1 MKIAYMIRNPGVV
14 AVTALLA
21 AIGLAPSANAQLTM
35 SYEATGGGHTIGDP
49 FSGAYKINFGD
60 FDMGSTYT
68 SFPVGTAKGFGQ
80 AGTGTQTIPGG
91 IATLDAA
98 QSAGATG
105 ARSVNTTVNGVDQGA
120 GTVGPEDSWGIAK
133 VSQITDLA
141 NNVVWSSA
149 GKKAEI
155 TVMFYGEKDFYITQ
169 LANGFQEINGVGLHT
184 DLYLQNYG
192 SGFTAFDP
200 TLGSAGRTGVSS
212 YTNVTDGTLILSTV
226 STSGFIHNAG
236 TLGGL
241 TTEFLS
247 NYNATSGGTGQT
259 YLSVTG
265 GSMASA
271 FNTNGFISPFN
282 GNTADIQAQF
292 TTQAFD
298 PVNGNN
304 WLVSSQDPVF
314 GNFAPVPEPS
324 TYGLAAAGALA
335 GIIALRRRIQ
345 KRALA

>member
-35 SYEATGGGHTIGDP
+35 SYEATEGGHTIGDP

-68 SFPVGTAKGFGQ
+68 PFTVGDAKGFGQ
-80 AGTGTQTIPGG
+80 GGTGTQTIPGG

-98 QSAGATG
+98 ESAGATG
-105 ARSVNTTVNGVDQGA
+105 AVSVQTTVNGVGQGA
-120 GTVGPEDSWGIAK
+120 GTVGPEDSWGIAR

-141 NNVVWSSA
+141 NNVVWSEA
-149 GKKAEI
+149 GKNAQL
-155 TVMFYGEKDFYITQ
+155 TVMFYGEKDFYIKQ
-169 LANGFQEINGVGLHT
+169 LAGGFQEINGVGLHT
-184 DLYLQNYG
+184 DLYLQSHG
-192 SGFTAFDP
+192 VGFTAFDS
-200 TLGSAGRTGVSS
+200 TLGSGGRTGLSS
-212 YTNVTDGTLILSTV
+212 YTNVTDGALILSTV
-226 STSGFIHNAG
+226 STPGFIHDTG
-236 TLGGL
+236 ILGGP

-247 NYNATSGGTGQT
+247 NYNATSGGTGQA

-271 FNTNGFISPFN
+271 FNTNGFISPYN
-282 GNTADIQAQF
+282 SNTADLFAQF
-292 TTQAFD
+292 TTNAFAGSS
-298 PVNGNN
+298 VNN
-304 WLVSSQDPVF
+304 WLVSSQDPVI